1 MRVRLLLVFGA
12 AFVACSKEPSRESPA
27 PTPLTVNPTSPDSRE
42 ARKTLRGS
50 LEGTFRR
57 AGFAVKFEVRDQT
70 LVMSGLRLQGDDT
83 CRDGS
88 MAALLAPAKPNLR
101 IALEAPAI
109 DAKAL
114 QLAGFT
120 RAECETDGGRVFG
133 EDLPLKA
140 DRIPPPMKE
149 GAIPEQS
156 SRDIT
161 FSIETTLAQAIGHS
175 SNDDATQAMVD
186 LWLFCKQATKVAS
199 DPLDDVW
206 HTVRTVHAKKTSVTE
221 NGKRKPVWA
230 ISVEFDDRRE
240 NVHKGASLLY
250 QLDEQRAHVFPAD
263 HLSSELCALPAGK
276 WSKLE

>member
-1 MRVRLLLVFGA
+1 MRILLLLVLCA
-12 AFVACSKEPSRESPA
+12 ACAACSKDPSRESPE
-27 PTPLTVNPTSPDSRE
+27 PTPPTVNPRTSDNPE
-42 ARKTLRGS
+42 ARRGLSAS
-50 LEGTFRR
+50 LEETFRR
-57 AGFAVKFEVRDQT
+57 AGFAAKFDVRGQT
-70 LVMSGLRLQGDDT
+70 LVMSGLRLQGDDM

-114 QLAGFT
+114 LLAGFT
-120 RAECETDGGRVFG
+120 RAECENHNGRVYG

-140 DRIPPPMKE
+140 DHIPPPMKE

-156 SRDIT
+156 YRDVA
-161 FSIETTLAQAIGHS
+161 FSVDTTLGEAISHS
-175 SNDDATQAMVD
+175 SNDAATQAMVD
-186 LWLFCKQATKVAS
+186 LWLYCKQATKVAS

-221 NGKRKPVWA
+221 DGERKPVWA
-230 ISVEFDDRRE
+230 ISVEFDDRRK
-240 NVHKGASLLY
+240 NVHKGASLHY
-250 QLDEQRAHVFPAD
+250 RLDEQRAHVFPAD
-263 HLSSELCALPAGK
+263 QLSGELCDLPAGK